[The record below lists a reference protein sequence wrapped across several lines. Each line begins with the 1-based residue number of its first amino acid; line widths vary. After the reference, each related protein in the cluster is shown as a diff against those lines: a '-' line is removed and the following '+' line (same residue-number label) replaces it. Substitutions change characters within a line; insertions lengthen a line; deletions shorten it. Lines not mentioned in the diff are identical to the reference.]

1 MQIFKEG
8 QLPAYLPIPPGTE
21 EGDFGGDYILI
32 ESPHEAVPGLDK
44 VPDYFE
50 IIDGFVLWSCVTN
63 NAGGDVYLVPLQ
75 IYRELKGYPVKQKA
89 PEGFEALEAA
99 LWVEI
104 SSPDELQ
111 DMRLWDV
118 ATGDLTAIK
127 DANEAWPEVV
137 QWNDKHL
144 VLGAHDTLY
153 VMPASYREHLP
164 NAWFYT
170 KPWEQETIC

>member
-1 MQIFKEG
+1 MQIFRTD
-8 QLPAYLPIPPGTE
+8 QLPACLPRPSDIE
-21 EGDFGGDYILI
+21 EGEDFGGDYILI

-75 IYRELKGYPVKQKA
+75 IYRELKGYPVDQKV
-89 PEGFEALEAA
+89 PEGFEMLEAA

-111 DMRLWDV
+111 NMLLWDLS
-118 ATGDLTAIK
+118 TGDLKTIK
-127 DANEAWPEVV
+127 DATEAWPEVV
-137 QWNDKHL
+137 QWNDNHL

-153 VMPASYREHLP
+153 VMPASYRKLLP
-164 NAWFYT
+164 SAWFYT
-170 KPWEQETIC
+170 KP